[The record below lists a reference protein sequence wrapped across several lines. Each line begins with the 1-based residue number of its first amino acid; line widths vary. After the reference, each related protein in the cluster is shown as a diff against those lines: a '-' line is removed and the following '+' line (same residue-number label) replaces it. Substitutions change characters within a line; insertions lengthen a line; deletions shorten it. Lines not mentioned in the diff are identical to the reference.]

1 MCATQTL
8 ARPLAPTRALTLAHA
23 ADAPAA
29 PAPSPARCRARPRP
43 HARPLARSLAQVCK
57 NELLLDDA
65 LIFAEYCAAA
75 GSEVAVQQYDQA
87 LHAWHTYFPIMP
99 VAEAALADVL
109 DFLRAKLF
117 GGPGGG
123 GTAAALS
130 SVAEADDE

>member
-1 MCATQTL
+1 MRFGQPVRLGAVRLWNYAKTPERGVRL
-8 ARPLAPTRALTLAHA
+8 F
-23 ADAPAA
+23 
-29 PAPSPARCRARPRP
+29 
-43 HARPLARSLAQVCK
+43 SLF
-57 NELLLDDA
+57 LDDA